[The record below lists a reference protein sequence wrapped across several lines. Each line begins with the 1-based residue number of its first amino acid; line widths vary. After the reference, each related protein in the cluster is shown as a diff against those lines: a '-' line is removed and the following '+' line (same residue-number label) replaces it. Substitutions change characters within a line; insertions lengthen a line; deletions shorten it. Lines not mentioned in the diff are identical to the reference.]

1 MTTPPAADRIAAV
14 LADQI
19 DVRRKSVGM
28 AAGVVSPAG
37 RHVVVHGSA
46 GSDAPL
52 DGDTAFE
59 LASIG
64 KVFTGLLFADAVRR
78 GEVRLDDP
86 VDTLLPGGMNAPT
99 WKGRRL
105 TLLHLATHTA
115 GLAVHPPDVP
125 TLADP
130 RLADYS
136 VDNLLQSLCAF
147 TPTRPPGTW
156 EYSNWDISV
165 LGQLLA
171 LRAGVEFETLVEQR
185 ITKPLGMANTAI
197 ERTSRLRL
205 SSGHSPDLA
214 VIPRLRLGSLAPA
227 GGFVSTANDMLTLA
241 SALLGLSPS
250 PLAGLLDVA
259 TSVRRPIR
267 PSLAR
272 LLKENWRL
280 MLRMFVSPPPGA
292 RPPDRFFSGAEAG
305 LAWFIF
311 TKGDR
316 ELVAHDGSALGCSG
330 SLVLDRRLRAAV
342 VVLSNT
348 GVMIHDVAR
357 HLMWG
362 DYALSRT
369 RTEVAVESSVLDR
382 YIGTYQMPRG
392 GPAVG
397 IKHGDRGL
405 TLTFPVV
412 GPLVMRA
419 ENDHEFFLP
428 ELDCEIRFAATGPVR
443 ELVMQPGR
451 SFPSFPIP
459 RVSDAA

>member
-1 MTTPPAADRIAAV
+1 MAPRLMPARLATTSREVRSHPFSPMTAAAASMSAARVLSRLSHFGCRRTLRTCFAMEPYYTHLYFIQSCIIVWRMTTPPAADRIAAV

-37 RHVVVHGSA
+37 RHVVVHGST

-86 VDTLLPGGMNAPT
+86 VDTLLPGGMKAPT

-115 GLAVHPPDVP
+115 GLPVHPPDVP

-171 LRAGVEFETLVEQR
+171 LRAGVEFETLVEHR
-185 ITKPLGMANTAI
+185 ITRPLGMANTAI

-205 SSGHSPDLA
+205 SSGHS
-214 VIPRLRLGSLAPA
+214 
-227 GGFVSTANDMLTLA
+227 
-241 SALLGLSPS
+241 
-250 PLAGLLDVA
+250 
-259 TSVRRPIR
+259 
-267 PSLAR
+267 
-272 LLKENWRL
+272 
-280 MLRMFVSPPPGA
+280 
-292 RPPDRFFSGAEAG
+292 
-305 LAWFIF
+305 
-311 TKGDR
+311 
-316 ELVAHDGSALGCSG
+316 
-330 SLVLDRRLRAAV
+330 
-342 VVLSNT
+342 
-348 GVMIHDVAR
+348 
-357 HLMWG
+357 
-362 DYALSRT
+362 
-369 RTEVAVESSVLDR
+369 
-382 YIGTYQMPRG
+382 
-392 GPAVG
+392 
-397 IKHGDRGL
+397 
-405 TLTFPVV
+405 
-412 GPLVMRA
+412 
-419 ENDHEFFLP
+419 
-428 ELDCEIRFAATGPVR
+428 
-443 ELVMQPGR
+443 
-451 SFPSFPIP
+451 
-459 RVSDAA
+459 